1 MLESKR
7 LDYPL
12 ENRSA
17 NVPLAPTR
25 VTRHDSLAGALEF
38 VLSPLHEA
46 SHSQHRVRE
55 LSHSRDSID

>member
-25 VTRHDSLAGALEF
+25 VTRHDGLAEALKF
-38 VLSPLHEA
+38 VLSSLHEA
-46 SHSQHRVRE
+46 SHSQHGVRE
-55 LSHSRDSID
+55 LSHRDSID